1 MEEDIKNIIEATS
14 MGRLEKEVVI
24 ESLLNLHR
32 VINCFALKDMESGN
46 LLDTYKTQ
54 SEADKG
60 LLIWR
65 EQVGGYY
72 TIVPHEIPRV

>member
-54 SEADKG
+54 EEADKG

>member
-14 MGRLEKEVVI
+14 MGILEKEAVI
-24 ESLLNLHR
+24 EALLNLHR
-32 VINCFALKDMESGN
+32 VINCFALKDMTSGN
-46 LLDTYKTQ
+46 LLDTYKTKK
-54 SEADKG
+54 EADKG

-72 TIVPHEIPRV
+72 TIVPHAIPRV